1 MDYAIH
7 KDWIETAMHA
17 AIEAANAI
25 DELYQTNFD
34 VEIKADR
41 SPVTI
46 ADKTSSQI
54 ILRILKETKIP
65 IISEEETIPP
75 FKQRSQLDWIWIVD
89 PLDGTKEFI
98 RQNDEFCVCIALIY
112 QSQPVFG
119 ILADP
124 VKKMILAGGESMG
137 AFYFPFG
144 EYGMGHSQFQLKNIK
159 SNKTKIIAHSRSHFS
174 EKTKVFIESIEKDYG
189 EVDFIKKG
197 SALKFVDLCI
207 GKADFYPRMA
217 PTMEWDIAA
226 GDAIYRSIGG
236 EVLDFTKFEPLK
248 YNKENLYNPYFI
260 ARNKHLKQ

>member
-1 MDYAIH
+1 MLKMDYAIH

-89 PLDGTKEFI
+89 PLDGTKEF
-98 RQNDEFCVCIALIY
+98 
-112 QSQPVFG
+112 
-119 ILADP
+119 
-124 VKKMILAGGESMG
+124 
-137 AFYFPFG
+137 
-144 EYGMGHSQFQLKNIK
+144 
-159 SNKTKIIAHSRSHFS
+159 
-174 EKTKVFIESIEKDYG
+174 
-189 EVDFIKKG
+189 
-197 SALKFVDLCI
+197 
-207 GKADFYPRMA
+207 
-217 PTMEWDIAA
+217 
-226 GDAIYRSIGG
+226 
-236 EVLDFTKFEPLK
+236 
-248 YNKENLYNPYFI
+248 
-260 ARNKHLKQ
+260 